1 MNKRLHYIRFFLHNV
16 PSTIFCGL
24 AHKAKPIKRFR
35 GEKGI
40 TVEKSG
46 TFLQEKILSG
56 EPFCAIRFGGSEIG
70 CLNNYEKIQLGFRK
84 TYKESVRWAMKVRAG
99 FYPTDDKHLDEY
111 SQKFEKEAAFADIL
125 AISGLHME
133 DYFAE
138 KLTPKAKI
146 VNNWAMEPLL
156 GHWTPAL
163 KGKRVLVVSPF
174 AKEIRSQ
181 YARREKLFPADPNIL
196 PEFELTVIEAPKTLG
211 EETNFAKPSFME
223 SLQAL
228 EDEIAKVPFD
238 IALIGAGAYGSLL
251 CFYCRSL
258 GKSAIQSGG
267 ATQTLF
273 GIIGKR
279 WEKRPH
285 VARWINQYWIRPEN
299 KPLGYEKIDNGAYW

>member
-1 MNKRLHYIRFFLHNV
+1 MNKRLHYVRFFLHNV
-16 PSTIFCGL
+16 PSTVFCAL
-24 AHKAKPIKRFR
+24 AHKSKPIKRFR
-35 GEKGI
+35 GERGI
-40 TVEKSG
+40 TTEKSG
-46 TFLQEKILSG
+46 AFLRDKILSG

-70 CLNNYEKIQLGFRK
+70 CLNNHEKIQFGFKK

-99 FYPTDDKHLDEY
+99 FYPTDDKHFDDY
-111 SQKFEKEAAFADIL
+111 SEKFEKEAGFADIL

-138 KLTPKAKI
+138 KLTPHAKI
-146 VNNWAMEPLL
+146 ISNWAMEPLL
-156 GHWTPAL
+156 GLWTPAL
-163 KGKRVLVVSPF
+163 KGKKVLVVSPF
-174 AKEIRSQ
+174 ASEIRSQ
-181 YARREKLFPADPNIL
+181 YARREKLFPANSEIL
-196 PEFELTVIEAPKTLG
+196 PEFDLTVIEAPKTLG
-211 EETNFAKPSFME
+211 EQTDFSYPSFME
-223 SLQAL
+223 AL
-228 EDEIAKVPFD
+228 EATEKDISKISFD

-273 GIIGKR
+273 GILGKR

-285 VARWINQYWIRPEN
+285 VARWVNEYWIRPEN